1 MIETHRL
8 KNVVVF
14 FVCLQNPQF
23 VIKTLIFNL
32 FLVLLF
38 FSMYFKISIV
48 TLNIL
53 FTLILLKVIFLAND
67 TCLKKHLILFI
78 SLNGSY
84 LRSMLDTAIVFQSV
98 RTILKISTSD
108 VSFFTRFLC
117 TFALFNIIILNF
129 AKRTSFSNICTNFL
143 ILRQNLTLLLSKP
156 SMVCLLFVFWILR
169 LSITGFII
177 KIVFTLILGLI
188 FITFIIDFIL
198 KLYIFINVYS
208 KICNFF
214 KECHVYTLRI
224 LSIFMLYYFAF
235 FAIILLICIFVK
247 LLHVF
252 RNIVNLL
259 YILSSRSVSVNFD
272 KDITHT
278 VRLECNI
285 TSLELWII
293 FPVTFLF
300 LLIWCKQKCDK
311 KIKIFLLFL
320 MCLIFGILKYK
331 NSSDFFNDVRTC
343 TRSNFFLCVMIYNF
357 RLLERTALFILFLN
371 LNIGIWIHIFIY

>member
-224 LSIFMLYYFAF
+224 LSIFMFYYFAF

>member
-14 FVCLQNPQF
+14 FVCLQNPK
-23 VIKTLIFNL
+23 IKILIFNL

-53 FTLILLKVIFLAND
+53 FTLILLKVIFLTND

-84 LRSMLDTAIVFQSV
+84 LRSMLDTAIVFQYV

-198 KLYIFINVYS
+198 KLYIFINLYS

-224 LSIFMLYYFAF
+224 LSIFMFYCFVF

-252 RNIVNLL
+252 RNIVNLI
-259 YILSSRSVSVNFD
+259 YILSSLSVSVNFD

-320 MCLIFGILKYK
+320 MCLIFGFLKYK

-343 TRSNFFLCVMIYNF
+343 TRSIFF
-357 RLLERTALFILFLN
+357 
-371 LNIGIWIHIFIY
+371 